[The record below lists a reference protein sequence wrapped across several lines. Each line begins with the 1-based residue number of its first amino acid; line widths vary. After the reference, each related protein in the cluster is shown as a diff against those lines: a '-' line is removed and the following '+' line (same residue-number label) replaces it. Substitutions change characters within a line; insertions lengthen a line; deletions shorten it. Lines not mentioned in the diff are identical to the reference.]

1 MYDNVTR
8 SVYDNVDGDSVD
20 YDCDYDESVEE
31 IGSMDL
37 SLSSVN
43 DTS

>member
-20 YDCDYDESVEE
+20 YDYDESVEE
-31 IGSMDL
+31 IGCMDL

-43 DTS
+43 DIS